1 MENTCSTYWERC
13 HSSLWGNVPFHL
25 SVGAEEKLL
34 LQRGVSDYETYIQ
47 LPASEKTTVSSLKRN
62 FIKAL
67 LLCCITISQAAWW
80 CSLFLNYGLLQQCS
94 TTECNLGTWPKVIII
109 FDQKDFSA
117 HQLQIIG
124 LSSLTRDKPM
134 VHYKFIL
141 CYLSYL

>member
-67 LLCCITISQAAWW
+67 LLCCITIS
-80 CSLFLNYGLLQQCS
+80 
-94 TTECNLGTWPKVIII
+94 
-109 FDQKDFSA
+109 
-117 HQLQIIG
+117 
-124 LSSLTRDKPM
+124 
-134 VHYKFIL
+134 
-141 CYLSYL
+141 